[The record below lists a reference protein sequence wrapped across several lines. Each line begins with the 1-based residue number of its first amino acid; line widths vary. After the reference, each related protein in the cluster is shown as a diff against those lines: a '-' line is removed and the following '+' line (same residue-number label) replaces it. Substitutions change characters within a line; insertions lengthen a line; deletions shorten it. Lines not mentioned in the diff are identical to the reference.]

1 MEQYF
6 KRFRWKPFRKKKKVR
21 FDSIP
26 IVHIIPRLTE
36 EEKAVESEERW
47 QEMLNYMHD
56 RSMINVYKWHFNVPN
71 YKYVLSDI
79 INVCA
84 GRPFVKR

>member
-6 KRFRWKPFRKKKKVR
+6 KRFRWKPFRKKKKKKKVR

-56 RSMINVYKWHFNVPN
+56 RSTVIFIPVLLLSFNSKGTWSGN
-71 YKYVLSDI
+71 FAI
-79 INVCA
+79 Q
-84 GRPFVKR
+84 

>member
-6 KRFRWKPFRKKKKVR
+6 KRFRWKPFRKKKKKKKVR

-56 RSMINVYKWHFNVPN
+56 RSMINVYK
-71 YKYVLSDI
+71 
-79 INVCA
+79 
-84 GRPFVKR
+84 